1 MYGTVLFQAYIK
13 NKISLFSA
21 LIDLDQIN
29 ICILFFQHI
38 GDQIALASK
47 TGELTSSLKKLLGAL
62 LSIPAASIESERAFS
77 IASRFLAKIRN
88 RLGDKAL
95 SDFCFAKNKF
105 KNDRK

>member
-1 MYGTVLFQAYIK
+1 LH
-13 NKISLFSA
+13 S
-21 LIDLDQIN
+21 
-29 ICILFFQHI
+29 
-38 GDQIALASK
+38 
-47 TGELTSSLKKLLGAL
+47 AL

-105 KNDRK
+105 KSDRK